1 MRITCVGGGPAG
13 LYFAI
18 LARKAGHEVT
28 VLERNPAGVTYGWG
42 VVFWDDLLDDL
53 FRHDPVSARRIW
65 DAAYKW
71 DEYEVRATGKAVNHL
86 AGYGFSLGR
95 HRLLDILSARAAE
108 LGVELRYRSEVS
120 DPPTADLVVAC
131 DGAGSRIREEN
142 AAHFGAETAY
152 GRNRYIWLG
161 TPKVFRTFTFGFE
174 KTEAGWIWFHAYP
187 FTEEAS
193 TFIVECTHQT
203 WAGLGFA
210 ELTGRDGCDR
220 LAGIFAAHLDGEP
233 LIDQRAETGG
243 TGWLSFRRVT
253 NRRWDLGSTVL
264 MGDAAHTTHFAIG
277 SGTKLAMQDAMALA
291 EAIATPQGSGFSAPS
306 VGPGA
311 GGGTADDLPAA
322 LERYEHTRK
331 AALAPLQQ
339 AALASS
345 EWFERMN
352 EYGDL
357 PSKQFS
363 YALSNRRGEYPL
375 WRYLLHVSTQSGPPR
390 AMLRWA
396 LTLRRWSRAR
406 RRSGDAGAD
415 GFGGGEQHRRDPA
428 HVGG

>member
-13 LYFAI
+13 LYLAI

-95 HRLLDILSARAAE
+95 HRLLDILSARAVE
-108 LGVELRYRSEVS
+108 LGVDLRFRSDLSELPES
-120 DPPTADLVVAC
+120 DLVVAG
-131 DGAGSRIREEN
+131 DGAGSRIRERN
-142 AAHFGAETAY
+142 AAHFGAEVAL

-187 FTEEAS
+187 FTDEAS
-193 TFIVECTHQT
+193 TFIVECTPET
-203 WAGLGFA
+203 WAGLGFD
-210 ELTGRDGCDR
+210 ELPGRDGCDR
-220 LAGIFAAHLDGEP
+220 LASIFAAHLDGEP
-233 LIDQRAETGG
+233 LIDQRAESGG
-243 TGWLSFRRVT
+243 TGWMSFRRVT
-253 NRRWDLGSTVL
+253 NRRWDHGTTVL

-277 SGTKLAMQDAMALA
+277 SGTKLAIQDAMALA
-291 EAIATPQGSGFSAPS
+291 SSLSRG
-306 VGPGA
+306 
-311 GGGTADDLPAA
+311 DDLAAA

-339 AALASS
+339 AASASS
-345 EWFERMN
+345 EWFERMD

-357 PSKQFS
+357 PAKQFS
-363 YALSNRRGEYPL
+363 YALANRRGEYPL

-390 AMLRWA
+390 AMLRRA

-406 RRSGDAGAD
+406 RRSGGAGVD